1 MLPCFA
7 FSVFAETHDIDYQD
21 WIGRVEVNGEAEI
34 VTLYLPE
41 LYYEMYLYTSDGD
54 YHGNSLDL
62 YLSDDSSFSLSVF
75 PFGFNEDTERTMLS
89 YNIPEGAEFFFSVS
103 IQAPDIGDF
112 NFDDPV
118 EYGAFSYV
126 YYMDSAHEV
135 QYDTYGDL
143 SFSVEA
149 GAALLWLEA
158 TNVISNDY
166 AGSFSYADDVYCF
179 YPQMLIESI
188 YPPVSGDYYFT
199 IESLGVTMTIGDAM
213 SSGGDNLQSEIV
225 DQLQDQGKKLD
236 AISGKVVDIE
246 NKLDDQWN
254 ADVTPNDPDGSDI
267 VGDLDDIESGLRD
280 SVSGGFNIGL
290 DIFANATETISSYVT
305 SFLVLSSILN
315 NFMDIP
321 FFNGI
326 LVVSLSLGLIGLLIN
341 LLGSIVG
348 RARNVD
354 ARSSKSGGSKKGG
367 K

>member
-1 MLPCFA
+1 
-7 FSVFAETHDIDYQD
+7 
-21 WIGRVEVNGEAEI
+21 
-34 VTLYLPE
+34 
-41 LYYEMYLYTSDGD
+41 
-54 YHGNSLDL
+54 
-62 YLSDDSSFSLSVF
+62 
-75 PFGFNEDTERTMLS
+75 
-89 YNIPEGAEFFFSVS
+89 
-103 IQAPDIGDF
+103 
-112 NFDDPV
+112 
-118 EYGAFSYV
+118 
-126 YYMDSAHEV
+126 
-135 QYDTYGDL
+135 
-143 SFSVEA
+143 
-149 GAALLWLEA
+149 
-158 TNVISNDY
+158 
-166 AGSFSYADDVYCF
+166 
-179 YPQMLIESI
+179 
-188 YPPVSGDYYFT
+188 
-199 IESLGVTMTIGDAM
+199 MTIGDAM